1 MPRSTPPIYQ
11 RGGAADEFNI
21 RQNLDAFQGV
31 KLLNGLPYYKA
42 YPRDFFEGTRG
53 MGLELK
59 GAYRL
64 LLDLIYMHGG
74 TLEDDARFIAGTLG
88 CSVKKWNLMRAEL
101 IKMGKI
107 SFSDN
112 SLRNLRADKELEML
126 RRFQDKQSKNATP
139 SNKNNDLPDAM
150 AAPKVSHT
158 EPEPEE
164 ERKKEEQ
171 QDAREAVPASPPPE
185 NPTDWTP
192 DHLLDE
198 VMAAVGLRS
207 GRIPTHWMPPAATV
221 HVWRWVTDLKLSPDS
236 IIAATRESRKRHRE
250 APTGPKA
257 LDGVMTRLAGEI
269 ANPPLQPTPGAYA
282 QSTVVPIRKIRA
294 QLPSEVSK

>member
-1 MPRSTPPIYQ
+1 MAGWIAIDRDIFEHEFFAREPMSEREAWIWIISRAGWKATRQRVGSDMVDIPRGAFLST
-11 RGGAADEFNI
+11 
-21 RQNLDAFQGV
+21 L
-31 KLLNGLPYYKA
+31 
-42 YPRDFFEGTRG
+42 RDLQHAWGWRSDSRVRSFLKR
-53 MGLELK
+53 LELERMVESEIVVRK
-59 GAYRL
+59 DARKTQVSVCNYDEYQSIERGSNAGENA
-64 LLDLIYMHGG
+64 GG
-74 TLEDDARFIAGTLG
+74 TQGPTQHI
-88 CSVKKWNLMRAEL
+88 
-101 IKMGKI
+101 
-107 SFSDN
+107 
-112 SLRNLRADKELEML
+112 RNNKE
-126 RRFQDKQSKNATP
+126 QG
-139 SNKNNDLPDAM
+139 NK
-150 AAPKVSHT
+150 
-158 EPEPEE
+158 
-164 ERKKEEQ
+164 RIQQ